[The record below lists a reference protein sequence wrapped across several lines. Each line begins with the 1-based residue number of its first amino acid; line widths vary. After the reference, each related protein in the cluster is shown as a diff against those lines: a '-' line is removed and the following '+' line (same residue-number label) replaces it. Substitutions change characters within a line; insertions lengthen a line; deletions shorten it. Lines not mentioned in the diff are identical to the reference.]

1 MVMES
6 DLYVGAQLR
15 PGSSSGHAP
24 LPSLGIPA
32 TLHDALMARLD
43 RLGPTK
49 EIAQVGAMLGRE
61 FSYEVIHAI
70 SPLDEA
76 TLQQGL
82 LQLVEAELLYQRGVS
97 PQARYLFKHALVQD
111 AAYQSLLKSTR
122 QQYHHQIA
130 QVLEGQFPEIK
141 ETQPEL
147 LAHHYTEAGLIEQA
161 IPYWH
166 EAGEKAIERSANS
179 ETISHLTKGLEL
191 LKTLPDTPARV
202 QQEILLQVNLG
213 LALMAIK
220 GFAAPEARNAY
231 ARARELCQQAG
242 ETPQLFSVLRGLW
255 EFYHVGAEL
264 QTARALAEQL
274 LTLAHSV
281 HDSSLLL
288 EAHSTLGMTLM
299 PLGEWAASL
308 KHCEQLLALYNPQ
321 RHHAHAFL
329 YGGYDPGV
337 NCLGWVAWCLWG
349 LGYPNQALKRLSEA
363 FALAQEL
370 SHPHSTAYAQCY
382 AAQVHQFR
390 REEVLSQERAET
402 AQAFAIE
409 YGFPL
414 ELATIWRGWAL
425 VEQGQGE
432 EGLVQMRQSLDSC
445 QAMGTK
451 LLRPYCLALV
461 AEAYGK
467 VDQTAEGLTVLAEA
481 LALVDKTGE
490 RWCEA
495 ELYRIKGEL
504 TLQKEA
510 RGWRLETSSSFPQAS
525 SPKPQVSQVVL
536 REAETCFLKAIEVA
550 QHQQAK
556 SLELRAVMSLSRL
569 WQQQG
574 KKEEAQQMLAEIYSW
589 FTEGFDTKDLQEAK
603 VLLDELR

>member
-1 MVMES
+1 
-6 DLYVGAQLR
+6 
-15 PGSSSGHAP
+15 
-24 LPSLGIPA
+24 
-32 TLHDALMARLD
+32 
-43 RLGPTK
+43 
-49 EIAQVGAMLGRE
+49 
-61 FSYEVIHAI
+61 
-70 SPLDEA
+70 
-76 TLQQGL
+76 
-82 LQLVEAELLYQRGVS
+82 
-97 PQARYLFKHALVQD
+97 
-111 AAYQSLLKSTR
+111 
-122 QQYHHQIA
+122 
-130 QVLEGQFPEIK
+130 
-141 ETQPEL
+141 
-147 LAHHYTEAGLIEQA
+147 
-161 IPYWH
+161 
-166 EAGEKAIERSANS
+166 
-179 ETISHLTKGLEL
+179 
-191 LKTLPDTPARV
+191 
-202 QQEILLQVNLG
+202 
-213 LALMAIK
+213 
-220 GFAAPEARNAY
+220 
-231 ARARELCQQAG
+231 
-242 ETPQLFSVLRGLW
+242 
-255 EFYHVGAEL
+255 
-264 QTARALAEQL
+264 
-274 LTLAHSV
+274 
-281 HDSSLLL
+281 
-288 EAHSTLGMTLM
+288 MTLM

-382 AAQVHQFR
+382 AALVHQFR

-414 ELATIWRGWAL
+414 EWVTILRGWAL

-451 LLRPYCLALV
+451 LRRPYFLALV

-603 VLLDELR
+603 TMLEELT